1 MPLCIITNV
10 TTLNIS
16 FYVAFVFLSS
26 ELTENYEWML
36 HQLLQ
41 LYQSL
46 AISDSLLIAIDCE
59 VALIN
64 AIKMTFPSAKHVLC
78 L

>member
-1 MPLCIITNV
+1 
-10 TTLNIS
+10 LNIS

-26 ELTENYEWML
+26 ELIEDYEWML

-46 AISDSLLIAIDCE
+46 AIPDSLLIAIDCE

-64 AIKMTFPSAKHVLC
+64 AIEMTFSSAKHVLC